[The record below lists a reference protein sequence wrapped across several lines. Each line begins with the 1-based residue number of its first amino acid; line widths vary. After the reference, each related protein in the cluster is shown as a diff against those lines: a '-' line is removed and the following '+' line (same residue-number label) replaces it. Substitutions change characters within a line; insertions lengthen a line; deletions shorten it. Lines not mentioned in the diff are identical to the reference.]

1 MRSPRRD
8 TSSGRAKL
16 VSDALENDTKANL
29 TITWQRT
36 IRKSST
42 LKTMIRS
49 IIIKQYQNTS
59 GNHKQYELFLLFCY
73 STKIYNKVNN

>member
-29 TITWQRT
+29 TIT
-36 IRKSST
+36 
-42 LKTMIRS
+42 
-49 IIIKQYQNTS
+49 
-59 GNHKQYELFLLFCY
+59 
-73 STKIYNKVNN
+73 

>member
-49 IIIKQYQNTS
+49 IITKLITNI
-59 GNHKQYELFLLFCY
+59 
-73 STKIYNKVNN
+73 STYGSKRVTRR